1 MIKGKASTKAN
12 STVKKTNGNLQSDRK
27 IEAPPTLN
35 SVKPKVFIKWIEQKP
50 IGSLNRNQRCEQCC
64 LRSKKMK
71 ERFVW
76 QCLINHI
83 IING

>member
-35 SVKPKVFIKWIEQKP
+35 SVKPKVFIK
-50 IGSLNRNQRCEQCC
+50 
-64 LRSKKMK
+64 
-71 ERFVW
+71 
-76 QCLINHI
+76 
-83 IING
+83 